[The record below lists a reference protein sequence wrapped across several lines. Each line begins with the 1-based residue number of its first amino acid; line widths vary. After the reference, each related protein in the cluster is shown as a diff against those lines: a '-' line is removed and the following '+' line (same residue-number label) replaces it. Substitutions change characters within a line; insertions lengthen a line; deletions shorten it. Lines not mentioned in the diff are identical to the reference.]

1 MYPEKFWRRP
11 ILTQLAG
18 SERLRVFTASLMN
31 IGAHVPPAQWNNL
44 ILAPLTR
51 GLQADRGPR
60 SCWNLLPVASGG
72 RAREL
77 AKSRR
82 EVALIGEAAGQ
93 GDLGE
98 A

>member
-1 MYPEKFWRRP
+1 
-11 ILTQLAG
+11 
-18 SERLRVFTASLMN
+18 MN